1 MGKLQHQYEQIE
13 RRVMSRMD
21 AALRFNYQVIS
32 EEMALKDPYDPHF
45 VLPRY
50 FLLLTELD
58 QFDQVLHNELK
69 QLNEKDQQIAKILS
83 LFNQK
88 LNLITGTMYDSIV
101 QSMLPT
107 PEQINLSEAGL
118 SFFTEYAITKDSYIH
133 VTLSHPDNFFHI
145 AAIAQVV
152 YENYDEKNSFR
163 IGCHFISLHPHDR
176 EKIAECLENQA
187 INTL

>member
-1 MGKLQHQYEQIE
+1 MEQLQPQHEQTE

-83 LFNQK
+83 LF
-88 LNLITGTMYDSIV
+88 
-101 QSMLPT
+101 
-107 PEQINLSEAGL
+107 
-118 SFFTEYAITKDSYIH
+118 KDRKS
-133 VTLSHPDNFFHI
+133 
-145 AAIAQVV
+145 VV
-152 YENYDEKNSFR
+152 
-163 IGCHFISLHPHDR
+163 
-176 EKIAECLENQA
+176 
-187 INTL
+187 

>member
-1 MGKLQHQYEQIE
+1 MEQLQPQHEQTE

-88 LNLITGTMYDSIV
+88 LNLITGSLYDAIV
-101 QSMLPT
+101 QSMLPI
-107 PEQINLSEAGL
+107 PEQVNFSESGL
-118 SFFTEYAITKDSYIH
+118 SFYSVHELNTGSYIH
-133 VTLSHPDNFFHI
+133 VTISHPENFFHI
-145 AAIAQVV
+145 AATAQVV
-152 YENYDEKNSFR
+152 YSREEENGQYR
-163 IGCHFISLHPHDR
+163 TGAYFITLHPQDR
-176 EKIAECLENQA
+176 VKLAEAVAIKQA
-187 INTL
+187 

>member
-32 EEMALKDPYDPHF
+32 EEMALKDPYDSHF

-50 FLLLTELD
+50 FLLLAELD

-101 QSMLPT
+101 QTMLPST
-107 PEQINLSEAGL
+107 EQINLSAIGL
-118 SFFTEYAITKDSYIH
+118 SFFTEQPIAKDSYVH

-152 YENYDEKNSFR
+152 YEKFDTDHGYR
-163 IGCHFISLHPHDR
+163 IGCYFISLHPHDR
-176 EKIAECLENQA
+176 EKISQCLEQDE
-187 INTL
+187 T

>member
-1 MGKLQHQYEQIE
+1 
-13 RRVMSRMD
+13 
-21 AALRFNYQVIS
+21 
-32 EEMALKDPYDPHF
+32 
-45 VLPRY
+45 LPRY

-107 PEQINLSEAGL
+107 PEQINLSEDGL
-118 SFFTEYAITKDSYIH
+118 SFFTEHAISKDSYIH

-152 YENYDEKNSFR
+152 YEQYDATNHYR
-163 IGCHFISLHPHDR
+163 IGCYFISLHPHDR

-187 INTL
+187 IDTP